1 MEIDFAFLFC
11 RVVAQYGIDP
21 QRCLS
26 LPIRLFWVLAGNVDR
41 LRAQNQIELL
51 DVSSVSQAMG
61 DGEALKTFRAQLL
74 ERMGPTSRLE
84 APRSSPEDIMALMQE
99 V

>member
-1 MEIDFAFLFC
+1 M
-11 RVVAQYGIDP
+11 DP
-21 QRCLS
+21 QRCLA

-61 DGEALKTFRAQLL
+61 DGEALKTFREQLL
-74 ERMGPTSRLE
+74 ERMGTASRVE
-84 APRSSPEDIMALMQE
+84 QPRSAPADIMALMQE